1 MHMYK
6 FRLSIS
12 WLGIFIRY
20 EEKGS
25 TPGKEMSDYQKAGM
39 KLKRQ
44 EFVFS
49 IIRYVLK
56 VMFILHFLL

>member
-1 MHMYK
+1 MFVYYGK
-6 FRLSIS
+6 
-12 WLGIFIRY
+12 
-20 EEKGS
+20 EEKDS

-49 IIRYVLK
+49 TIRYVLK